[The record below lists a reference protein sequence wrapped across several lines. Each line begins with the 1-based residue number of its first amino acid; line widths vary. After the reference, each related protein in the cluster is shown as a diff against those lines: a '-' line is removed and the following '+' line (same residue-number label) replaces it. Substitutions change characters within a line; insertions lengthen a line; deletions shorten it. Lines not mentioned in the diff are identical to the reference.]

1 MRTGPLVF
9 GIAVAALCRS
19 AFAADGLLPP
29 KSQDVWPQWQARIT
43 VSTTTLAPVT
53 LIGDTAGRNAV
64 QSGALLSDYYFA
76 PGLRLPAS
84 MGGVR
89 ATSGLMFGPR
99 GLASGGGTPWRS
111 GGLALQNGASPLA
124 SDGSGD
130 NTVPYLGLGYTG
142 LALKGGWG
150 FTADLG
156 LVAENPAGAGRVG
169 RAIFG
174 NQSFDNAL
182 RDLRF
187 SPVLQVGV
195 SYAF

>member
-1 MRTGPLVF
+1 MRTRPMLSWF
-9 GIAVAALCRS
+9 AVAALCPA

-29 KSQDVWPQWQARIT
+29 QPQNVWPQWQARIT

-53 LIGDTAGRNAV
+53 LTGDTALRNAV
-64 QSGALLSDYYFA
+64 QSGSVLSDYYFA
-76 PGLRLPAS
+76 PGLKLPAS
-84 MGGVR
+84 MGGLR

-99 GLASGGGTPWRS
+99 GLATSGAPARA

-124 SDGSGD
+124 SDSSAD

-156 LVAENPAGAGRVG
+156 LVAENPSGAGRVG

-174 NQSFDNAL
+174 NQSFDSAL

>member
-1 MRTGPLVF
+1 MRTRPILAWF
-9 GIAVAALCRS
+9 AVAALCRS
-19 AFAADGLLPP
+19 AGAADGLLPP
-29 KSQDVWPQWQARIT
+29 KSQEVWPQWQARIT
-43 VSTTTLAPVT
+43 VSTATLAPVT
-53 LIGDTAGRNAV
+53 LTGDAAGRSAV
-64 QSGALLSDYYFA
+64 QSGAVLSDYYFA

-84 MGGVR
+84 MGGLR

-99 GLASGGGTPWRS
+99 GLASSSGAPWRN

-124 SDGSGD
+124 SEGSSD

-142 LALKGGWG
+142 LALKGRWG

-156 LVAENPAGAGRVG
+156 LVAENPSGAGRVG

-174 NQSFDNAL
+174 NQSFDSAL

>member
-1 MRTGPLVF
+1 MRTRPMLSWM
-9 GIAVAALCRS
+9 AVVALCPS

-29 KSQDVWPQWQARIT
+29 RSQDVWPLWQARIT
-43 VSTTTLAPVT
+43 VSTAPLAPVT
-53 LIGDTAGRNAV
+53 LAGDTAGHNAV
-64 QSGALLSDYYFA
+64 QSGAVLSDYYFA

-84 MGGVR
+84 MGGLR

-99 GLASGGGTPWRS
+99 GLASGSGTPWRA
-111 GGLALQNGASPLA
+111 GGLALQNGTSPLA
-124 SDGSGD
+124 SDGSSD

-150 FTADLG
+150 FTADFG
-156 LVAENPAGAGRVG
+156 LVAENPSGAGRVG